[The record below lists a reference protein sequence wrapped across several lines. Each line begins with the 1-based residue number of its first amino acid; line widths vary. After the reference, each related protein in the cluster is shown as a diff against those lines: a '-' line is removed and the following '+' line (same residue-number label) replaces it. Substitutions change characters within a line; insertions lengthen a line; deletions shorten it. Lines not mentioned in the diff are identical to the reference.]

1 MIGDTLAEFASCL
14 YMAIGYFRDRRRL
27 ETHTQRPPRLVKG
40 VFRRLMSIAAPIT
53 AGRYLNTVL
62 RTIENILVPDKLTDY
77 TGSKTLSLSQFGML
91 KGMAMPLLF
100 FPSSFLSTLSTLL
113 IPEISEAHTLDVY
126 KRQFFAFSGAV
137 MLTVLGST

>member
-1 MIGDTLAEFASCL
+1 
-14 YMAIGYFRDRRRL
+14 
-27 ETHTQRPPRLVKG
+27 
-40 VFRRLMSIAAPIT
+40 MSIAAPIT

-113 IPEISEAHTLDVY
+113 IPEISEAHTLNKTAKVE
-126 KRQFFAFSGAV
+126 RMVNHTLHITLTLSILISGIFLLFFPGKSACWSIRARKSASSCWFS
-137 MLTVLGST
+137 LR